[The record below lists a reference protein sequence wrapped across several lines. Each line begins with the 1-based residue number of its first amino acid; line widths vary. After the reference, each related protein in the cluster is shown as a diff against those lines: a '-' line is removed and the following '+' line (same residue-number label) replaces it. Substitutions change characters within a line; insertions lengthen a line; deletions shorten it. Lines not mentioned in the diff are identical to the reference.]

1 MDENTSIFED
11 IENADTVEEAAAL
24 ALGAA
29 SVCWDEPPSGVFLS
43 DKATLVLTSLMKRIN
58 D

>member
-1 MDENTSIFED
+1 MDENTTIFED
-11 IENADTVEEAAAL
+11 IENADTVEEAVGL

-43 DKATLVLTSLMKRIN
+43 DQAMLVLTSLMKRIN
-58 D
+58 N